1 MNLLIDLVPKTI
13 TIDNKEYEIN
23 SDFRTSILFEL
34 LMQDK
39 SIKDND
45 KIYLALELYYP
56 NIPDDINSAIEK
68 MLWFYRCG
76 KDLITSKKIFL
87 NYQELKSKRKGK
99 GKSDIKIYSFEYDDD
114 YIYAAFMDQYGIDLQ
129 DIKYLHWWKFKAM
142 FRSLKEDT
150 EIVKIMRY
158 RSMDLSKIK
167 DKDSIDKYL
176 SRIIINT
183 AIDFIRKNSKMIFT
197 DDECIKEVES
207 EVNSSDIN
215 YAVDNLEEDLKS
227 IIVLKYFHGYKISEV
242 AEILD
247 ISISTVK
254 NRMHKALKQLRV
266 EIKEEIYE

>member
-1 MNLLIDLVPKTI
+1 MDILQ
-13 TIDNKEYEIN
+13 E
-23 SDFRTSILFEL
+23 SIL
-34 LMQDK
+34 
-39 SIKDND
+39 
-45 KIYLALELYYP
+45 
-56 NIPDDINSAIEK
+56 
-68 MLWFYRCG
+68 
-76 KDLITSKKIFL
+76 
-87 NYQELKSKRKGK
+87 KG
-99 GKSDIKIYSFEYDDD
+99 YSN
-114 YIYAAFMDQYGIDLQ
+114 
-129 DIKYLHWWKFKAM
+129 
-142 FRSLKEDT
+142 
-150 EIVKIMRY
+150 
-158 RSMDLSKIK
+158 LSKIK

-197 DDECIKEVES
+197 DDECLKEVES

>member
-1 MNLLIDLVPKTI
+1 MIKIRGKSLEKRFEQEV
-13 TIDNKEYEIN
+13 IDNKEKLYRLAYYYVKNHHDAMDILQE
-23 SDFRTSILFEL
+23 SIL
-34 LMQDK
+34 
-39 SIKDND
+39 
-45 KIYLALELYYP
+45 
-56 NIPDDINSAIEK
+56 
-68 MLWFYRCG
+68 
-76 KDLITSKKIFL
+76 
-87 NYQELKSKRKGK
+87 KG
-99 GKSDIKIYSFEYDDD
+99 YSN
-114 YIYAAFMDQYGIDLQ
+114 
-129 DIKYLHWWKFKAM
+129 
-142 FRSLKEDT
+142 
-150 EIVKIMRY
+150 
-158 RSMDLSKIK
+158 LSKIK
-167 DKDSIDKYL
+167 DKDSIYKYL

-197 DDECIKEVES
+197 DDECLKEVES

>member
-1 MNLLIDLVPKTI
+1 MIKI
-13 TIDNKEYEIN
+13 RGKEKLYRLAYYYVKNHHDAMDILQE
-23 SDFRTSILFEL
+23 SIL
-34 LMQDK
+34 
-39 SIKDND
+39 
-45 KIYLALELYYP
+45 
-56 NIPDDINSAIEK
+56 
-68 MLWFYRCG
+68 
-76 KDLITSKKIFL
+76 
-87 NYQELKSKRKGK
+87 KG
-99 GKSDIKIYSFEYDDD
+99 YSN
-114 YIYAAFMDQYGIDLQ
+114 
-129 DIKYLHWWKFKAM
+129 
-142 FRSLKEDT
+142 
-150 EIVKIMRY
+150 
-158 RSMDLSKIK
+158 LSKIK

-197 DDECIKEVES
+197 DDECLKEVES

>member
-1 MNLLIDLVPKTI
+1 MIKIRGKSLEKRFEQEV
-13 TIDNKEYEIN
+13 IDNKEKLYRLAYYYVKNHHDAMDILQE
-23 SDFRTSILFEL
+23 SIL
-34 LMQDK
+34 
-39 SIKDND
+39 
-45 KIYLALELYYP
+45 
-56 NIPDDINSAIEK
+56 
-68 MLWFYRCG
+68 
-76 KDLITSKKIFL
+76 
-87 NYQELKSKRKGK
+87 KG
-99 GKSDIKIYSFEYDDD
+99 YSN
-114 YIYAAFMDQYGIDLQ
+114 
-129 DIKYLHWWKFKAM
+129 
-142 FRSLKEDT
+142 
-150 EIVKIMRY
+150 
-158 RSMDLSKIK
+158 LSKIK

-197 DDECIKEVES
+197 DDECLKEVES

-215 YAVDNLEEDLKS
+215 YAIDNLEEDLKS